1 MQFIDKA
8 KIYIEAGKGGDGT
21 VAFRREAHVPK
32 GGPAGGDGGKGG
44 SIIFEATTSLSTLL
58 DLKYKRVYKARP
70 GGNGMA
76 KKMHGADAGNLVIK
90 VPVGT
95 VITNEETGKIMA
107 DLQKTINV
115 LFLLKVDV
123 VDVEMRVLRLHEIQL
138 HKFVKE
144 ENREK
149 NLMFVVN

>member
-58 DLKYKRVYKARP
+58 DL
-70 GGNGMA
+70 N
-76 KKMHGADAGNLVIK
+76 
-90 VPVGT
+90 
-95 VITNEETGKIMA
+95 
-107 DLQKTINV
+107 INV
-115 LFLLKVDV
+115 FIRHVLVVMGWLKKCMVQMQV
-123 VDVEMRVLRLHEIQL
+123 I
-138 HKFVKE
+138 
-144 ENREK
+144 
-149 NLMFVVN
+149 

>member
-76 KKMHGADAGNLVIK
+76 KKMHGADASDLVIK

-107 DLQKTINV
+107 DS
-115 LFLLKVDV
+115 FLLKVV
-123 VDVEMRVLRLHEIQL
+123 VVEEEMRVLQLLEILH
-138 HKFVKE
+138 HKFAKE

-149 NLMFVVN
+149 NLMFAVSLNY

>member
-21 VAFRREAHVPK
+21 VAFRRKAHVPK

-76 KKMHGADAGNLVIK
+76 
-90 VPVGT
+90 
-95 VITNEETGKIMA
+95 
-107 DLQKTINV
+107 
-115 LFLLKVDV
+115 
-123 VDVEMRVLRLHEIQL
+123 
-138 HKFVKE
+138 
-144 ENREK
+144 
-149 NLMFVVN
+149 

>member
-58 DLKYKRVYKARP
+58 DLKYKRVYKAREI
-70 GGNGMA
+70 NSSSTFRRCFF
-76 KKMHGADAGNLVIK
+76 NRLVY
-90 VPVGT
+90 
-95 VITNEETGKIMA
+95 
-107 DLQKTINV
+107 
-115 LFLLKVDV
+115 
-123 VDVEMRVLRLHEIQL
+123 
-138 HKFVKE
+138 
-144 ENREK
+144 
-149 NLMFVVN
+149 

>member
-76 KKMHGADAGNLVIK
+76 KKMPRCGC
-90 VPVGT
+90 
-95 VITNEETGKIMA
+95 
-107 DLQKTINV
+107 
-115 LFLLKVDV
+115 
-123 VDVEMRVLRLHEIQL
+123 R
-138 HKFVKE
+138 KFS
-144 ENREK
+144 NQSSCW
-149 NLMFVVN
+149 NCYYQ

>member
-58 DLKYKRVYKARP
+58 DLKYKRVIRHVLVVM
-70 GGNGMA
+70 GWL
-76 KKMHGADAGNLVIK
+76 KKCMVQMQVI
-90 VPVGT
+90 
-95 VITNEETGKIMA
+95 
-107 DLQKTINV
+107 
-115 LFLLKVDV
+115 
-123 VDVEMRVLRLHEIQL
+123 
-138 HKFVKE
+138 
-144 ENREK
+144 
-149 NLMFVVN
+149 

>member
-58 DLKYKRVYKARP
+58 AITIPLIKSIRHVLVVMGWLKKCMVQ
-70 GGNGMA
+70 MQ
-76 KKMHGADAGNLVIK
+76 VI
-90 VPVGT
+90 
-95 VITNEETGKIMA
+95 
-107 DLQKTINV
+107 
-115 LFLLKVDV
+115 
-123 VDVEMRVLRLHEIQL
+123 
-138 HKFVKE
+138 
-144 ENREK
+144 
-149 NLMFVVN
+149 

>member
-76 KKMHGADAGNLVIK
+76 KKMHGADASDLVIK

-107 DLQKTINV
+107 DLTEDRQRVV
-115 LFLLKVDV
+115 LVEE
-123 VDVEMRVLRLHEIQL
+123 EMRVLQLLEILH

-149 NLMFVVN
+149 NLMFAVSLNY